1 MTPMRKLLLTP
12 PLVLLLAAPALGFSG
27 TVNKHGD
34 LDGDSYKELVYTA
47 QVDLQGVDTEF
58 DPTVINVNDRCA
70 SGDFVDER
78 ISGRQDNVVTLKLS
92 KIDTRKGRE
101 IFFDMRSG
109 ASARQGEARVVAW
122 RKHSGATCRKAR
134 DLFKYR
140 STHPTHPPSGTNGE
154 VSSFDVKIRERAH
167 RYRGK
172 EVVLSEVFTRD
183 GDPLCCGTVRKLSY
197 WRYSRARD
205 KYVRYKTKVQRK
217 RPPG

>member
-1 MTPMRKLLLTP
+1 VRKLALTA
-12 PLVLLLAAPALGFSG
+12 LLAIGLAVPAFGFSG

-58 DPTVINVNDRCA
+58 DPTVINVNDRCS

-78 ISGRQDNVVTLKLS
+78 ISGRQDNVVFLKLR
-92 KIDTRKGRE
+92 KIDTRKGNE
-101 IFFDMRSG
+101 VFFDMRSG
-109 ASARQGEARVVAW
+109 AAARQGEARVVAW
-122 RKHSGATCRKAR
+122 RKHSGPTCRKAR

-140 STHPTHPPSGTNGE
+140 TTHPTHAPSGTNGE
-154 VSSFDVKIRERAH
+154 VSNFDVKVRERAH
-167 RYRGK
+167 RFRGK
-172 EVVLSEVFTRD
+172 EVVLSEVFTRP

-205 KYVRYKTKVQRK
+205 KYVRYKTKIQRK
-217 RPPG
+217 HTGG